1 MLCRARHRT
10 RRSPRNARGCEH
22 CGAFG
27 GLTVG
32 ASLCVG
38 VILVAFVFFSLGP
51 KVGHRHHVR
60 HPNPSR
66 SGCVRIRAPTAPPRA
81 PGPLWG
87 AGCTLH
93 AAGSPGT
100 ALYRRRRAF
109 ALVLLRQLIYRNHT
123 CPQP

>member
-38 VILVAFVFFSLGP
+38 VILVSFVFFSLGP
-51 KVGHRHHVR
+51 KVGQAPCHA
-60 HPNPSR
+60 PKN
-66 SGCVRIRAPTAPPRA
+66 PTA
-81 PGPLWG
+81 
-87 AGCTLH
+87 
-93 AAGSPGT
+93 
-100 ALYRRRRAF
+100 ALG
-109 ALVLLRQLIYRNHT
+109 V
-123 CPQP
+123 